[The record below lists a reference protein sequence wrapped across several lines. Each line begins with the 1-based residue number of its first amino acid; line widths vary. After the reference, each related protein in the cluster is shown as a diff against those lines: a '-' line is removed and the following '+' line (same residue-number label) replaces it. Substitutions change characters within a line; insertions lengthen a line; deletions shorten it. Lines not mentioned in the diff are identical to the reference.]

1 MLNDIKKML
10 GINNNDFDSIINN
23 YIESAKLD
31 LEMIGIDK
39 SKIME
44 EDELIYSSIVNYV
57 KSCIDVD
64 NSELYINAYNLQ
76 KDTLRHIEEYQDNG
90 IY

>member
-23 YIESAKLD
+23 YIESARLD

-44 EDELIYSSIVNYV
+44 EDELIYSAIVNYV

>member
-10 GINNNDFDSIINN
+10 GINNSDFDSMIKN
-23 YIESAKLD
+23 YIESARLD

-39 SKIME
+39 SKINQ
-44 EDELIYSSIVNYV
+44 EDELIYSAIVSYV
-57 KSCIDVD
+57 KSFIDVD
-64 NSELYINAYNLQ
+64 NSELYANAYNLQ
-76 KDTLRHIEEYQDNG
+76 KDTLRHIEEYQNNG